1 MIGEDVGYMQ
11 RSAPRPQ
18 AGIVVRP
25 ALTVYI
31 QVVRF
36 GPSSSARIMSHT
48 SLRRWILR
56 SIPALSCVAALGCST
71 APVQEMSNARQAIRA
86 ARDAGADKA
95 APQTL
100 TEAQA
105 LLEQAEASLQ
115 RRSYRE
121 ARRNAVSARSK
132 ATEALGAV
140 QPALGRIDR
149 TG

>member
-1 MIGEDVGYMQ
+1 MRAV
-11 RSAPRPQ
+11 
-18 AGIVVRP
+18 
-25 ALTVYI
+25 LTVYI
-31 QVVRF
+31 RVVRF
-36 GPSSSARIMSHT
+36 DPTSSARIMAQT
-48 SLRRWILR
+48 SLRRWIR
-56 SIPALSCVAALGCST
+56 VSIPALSCVAALGCSS

-86 ARDAGADKA
+86 ARDAGAEKA

-100 TEAQA
+100 TAAQA

-132 ATEALGAV
+132 ATEALGAA
-140 QPALGRIDR
+140 QPGLDR